1 MNLWTMLLALF
12 GFCPHESRYREQR
25 DGVLHF
31 VCDRCGHGVPAIE
44 RTKAERKKMSR
55 AFVTPVASKAQ
66 RVAGPVVQIATRKRR
81 AK

>member
-1 MNLWTMLLALF
+1 MGLWTMLLALF

-55 AFVTPVASKAQ
+55 TFAPPTPTKAQ
-66 RVAGPVVQIATRKRR
+66 RQDGPVVQITTRKRR